1 VVVGEDG
8 VLPLPWLR
16 APLDDAL
23 QRQRAHALLV
33 HGAPGIGALEF
44 ALVLAQAWLCE
55 APGSAGAARPCGRCP
70 SCRLVQA
77 RSHPDLKLRM
87 PEELALAIGWPV
99 SVDEKR
105 KPSRQIRIDEV
116 RDATD
121 WIVTTPA
128 RGRAKVLVLH
138 PAEAMNFAAASA
150 LLKTLEE
157 PPAGA
162 RLVLSAAEPASLMP
176 TIRSRCQRLTLVAPS
191 ASVALAW
198 LAGQGVADAAVLLAG
213 AGGRVLDA
221 LALHR
226 EGLTAQVWAGLPAS
240 VASGQAGALAGWPV
254 PRTLETLQKLCH
266 DAMVAA
272 VGGVPRFFPAAAVPA
287 SASLPALD
295 LWQRS
300 LQRVRRNADH
310 PWSEPLLVD
319 TLVAEGRA
327 ALAPAASPPSRRRS
341 EETALDTLKP

>member
-1 VVVGEDG
+1 VVGDDG

-16 APLDDAL
+16 TPLDEVL

-33 HGAPGIGALEF
+33 HGAPGIGSLEF
-44 ALVLAQAWLCE
+44 ALALAQAWLCE
-55 APGSAGAARPCGRCP
+55 TPSGPRPCGRCA
-70 SCRLVQA
+70 SCRLVQSK
-77 RSHPDLKLRM
+77 SHPDLKLRV

-99 SVDEKR
+99 SFDEKR

-116 RDATD
+116 RDAID

-138 PAEAMNFAAASA
+138 PAEAMNAAAASA

-176 TIRSRCQRLTLVAPS
+176 TVRSRCQLFTLPAP
-191 ASVALAW
+191 ATDVALAW
-198 LAGQGVADAAVLLAG
+198 LAGQGVADAGVLLAG
-213 AGGRVLDA
+213 AGGRALDA

-226 EGLTAQVWAGLPAS
+226 EGITGTVWATLPGSLAR
-240 VASGQAGALAGWPV
+240 GQAGALSGWPV
-254 PRTLETLQKLCH
+254 PRTIDALHKLCH

-272 VGGVPRFFPAAAVPA
+272 VGGVPRFFPADAVPA
-287 SASLPALD
+287 SASLRALG
-295 LWQRS
+295 LWHRS
-300 LQRVRRNADH
+300 LQRVGRHADH
-310 PWSEPLLVD
+310 PWSEPLLLD
-319 TLVAEGRA
+319 ALVAEGRA
-327 ALAPAASPPSRRRS
+327 ALAPATRVRTEDP
-341 EETALDTLKP
+341 ALDTLTR